1 MTADHLR
8 REKAPIS
15 TKAWQQIEEEATRT
29 LKTYLA
35 GRPLVDV
42 SGPYGWERSSYSI
55 GRVTPVAPP
64 REGVQAKMREVKT
77 LVELKTPFE
86 VTFDAL
92 DAADRGAPDADW
104 QSVIDAAQRAALAE
118 DNAVFHGYAAGDITG
133 LVPASPH
140 EVVPIGDD
148 YADYP
153 SYVATAV
160 VRLKSAGV
168 EGPYAL
174 ALGPKCYTG
183 VIETT
188 EDGGYP
194 VFRHLKQ
201 ILGGPVV
208 WAPGVDGAVV
218 VSQRGGDYELVIG
231 QDFSIGYRSHTADA
245 VQLYFEESFT
255 LVVVDDRAS
264 VRLAYPN

>member
-1 MTADHLR
+1 VTADHLR

-35 GRPLVDV
+35 GRPLLDV

-55 GRVTPVAPP
+55 GRVTPAAPP
-64 REGVQAKMREVKT
+64 REGVQAQMREVKT
-77 LVELKTPFE
+77 LVEFKTPFE

-140 EVVPIGDD
+140 EIVPIGDD
-148 YADYP
+148 YSDYP

-201 ILGGPVV
+201 ILGGQVV

-218 VSQRGGDYELVIG
+218 VSQRGGDYELVVG

-255 LVVVDDRAS
+255 LVVVDDRAA
-264 VRLAYPN
+264 VRLAYPG